1 MGQIGELRMAR
12 QELDYL
18 EGCRPHIPRG
28 QVCGMCGT
36 AEKVGHRL
44 VGGVVGVG
52 TCGVVGPAYGVDVGL
67 ELLAI
72 SGEELGEGTSSG
84 QGTGAL
90 LLDVTKDE
98 VVTCKSQASRGAVK
112 GGLEGSP
119 KRAGSGGEVTKI

>member
-1 MGQIGELRMAR
+1 MEQIGELWKFR

-28 QVCGMCGT
+28 QVCGMSGT

-44 VGGVVGVG
+44 VGGVGVG
-52 TCGVVGPAYGVDVGL
+52 ACGVVGPAYGVDVGL
-67 ELLAI
+67 ELLVI

-84 QGTGAL
+84 QGTSAL
-90 LLDVTKDE
+90 LQDVTKDE
-98 VVTCKSQASRGAVK
+98 VVTSKSQASKGAVK

-119 KRAGSGGEVTKI
+119 KRAGSGEEVTKI